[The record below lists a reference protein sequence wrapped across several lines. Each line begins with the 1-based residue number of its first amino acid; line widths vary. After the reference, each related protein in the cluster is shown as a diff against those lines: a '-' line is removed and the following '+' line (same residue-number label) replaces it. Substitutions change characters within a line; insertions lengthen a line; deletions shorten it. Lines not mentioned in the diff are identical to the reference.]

1 MSLECGE
8 CERDLRGGHDPSCS
22 RHPDNRELTRFD
34 LTFKLIVAWADTIMP
49 NRIAADAIK
58 KLSMEEVPELWRSLK
73 ENGKIDASEIA
84 DVLIL
89 ALDICHMAD
98 INPLDAINEKM
109 AINECRK
116 WKFEY
121 GVLQHE
127 D

>member
-1 MSLECGE
+1 MNFTVNEIQVV
-8 CERDLRGGHDPSCS
+8 
-22 RHPDNRELTRFD
+22 TRAI
-34 LTFKLIVAWADTIMP
+34 KNWADSIMP
-49 NRIAADAIK
+49 ERTPADAIK

-73 ENGKIDASEIA
+73 ENGEVDEGEIA

-89 ALDICHMAD
+89 ALDICAMSD
-98 INPLDAINEKM
+98 IDPMDAIHQKM
-109 AINECRK
+109 AINIGRK

>member
-1 MSLECGE
+1 MTVITDNGGPFEPGMVNLKPGELEVI
-8 CERDLRGGHDPSCS
+8 S
-22 RHPDNRELTRFD
+22 RAIML
-34 LTFKLIVAWADTIMP
+34 WADSIMP
-49 NRIAADAIK
+49 DRTPADAIK

-73 ENGKIDASEIA
+73 ENGEVDPGEIA

-89 ALDICHMAD
+89 ALDICEMSG
-98 INPLDAINEKM
+98 INPVAAIHAKM
-109 AINECRK
+109 TINMGRK

>member
-1 MSLECGE
+1 
-8 CERDLRGGHDPSCS
+8 
-22 RHPDNRELTRFD
+22 
-34 LTFKLIVAWADTIMP
+34 MP
-49 NRIAADAIK
+49 NRVPADAIK

-73 ENGKIDASEIA
+73 DNGRIDEGEIA

-89 ALDICHMAD
+89 ALDICAMSD
-98 INPLDAINEKM
+98 IDPAQAIREKM
-109 AINECRK
+109 NINRQRN

>member
-1 MSLECGE
+1 MFVSIDEA
-8 CERDLRGGHDPSCS
+8 DLCVIS
-22 RHPDNRELTRFD
+22 RAIS
-34 LTFKLIVAWADTIMP
+34 KWADRIMP
-49 NRIAADAIK
+49 ERTPADAIK

-73 ENGKIDASEIA
+73 ENGEIDPGEIA

-89 ALDICHMAD
+89 ALDICEMSNV
-98 INPLDAINEKM
+98 NPIIAIHAKM
-109 AINECRK
+109 MENCART

>member
-1 MSLECGE
+1 MQLGELEVIQ
-8 CERDLRGGHDPSCS
+8 RAIW
-22 RHPDNRELTRFD
+22 
-34 LTFKLIVAWADTIMP
+34 KWANTIMP
-49 NRIAADAIK
+49 ERTPADAIK

-73 ENGKIDASEIA
+73 DNGTVDEDEIA

-89 ALDICHMAD
+89 ALDICEMAG
-98 INPLDAINEKM
+98 INAMDAIHIKM
-109 AINECRK
+109 QENLRRK

>member
-1 MSLECGE
+1 MTDFNVNE
-8 CERDLRGGHDPSCS
+8 LRVV
-22 RHPDNRELTRFD
+22 TRAIW
-34 LTFKLIVAWADTIMP
+34 KWANTIMP
-49 NRIAADAIK
+49 DRTPADAIK

-73 ENGKIDASEIA
+73 ENGEVDEGEIA

-89 ALDICHMAD
+89 ALDICEMSGID
-98 INPLDAINEKM
+98 PLTAIHQKM
-109 AINECRK
+109 ATNIGRK